1 MNGGPFTPHGSHT
14 CGIDVDGYFTG
25 YEKLDAAAATT
36 IIGHLNAT
44 NGSQIKKV
52 FVAYTANDAFGKAI
66 QGVTLKD
73 GRAATSVI
81 RPDADHTGH
90 FHWRVKLDACP

>member
-1 MNGGPFTPHGSHT
+1 
-14 CGIDVDGYFTG
+14 
-25 YEKLDAAAATT
+25 
-36 IIGHLNAT
+36 
-44 NGSQIKKV
+44 V